1 MLLNR
6 LSQICLSGMF
16 LATCIGQSV
25 SPVRFEVASVKPS
38 DPNQRAVDFVVSPG
52 GRLRATNLTLAELI
66 REAYQIKYYQ
76 LAGGPGWLD
85 FDCFNVEAKG
95 SGQPTR
101 KDVMAMLQQL
111 LLERFQLKLRS
122 ERREGSVYELLTANR
137 EPKLKPSAA
146 DVSFLRLD
154 RNTPRDLPGVSYT
167 IIAQKI
173 SMAKLADD
181 LTGKVQRPVLD
192 HTGIGGEFDFRI
204 DYAIEGH
211 SDEGRPFS
219 LPFKSNLA

>member
-16 LATCIGQSV
+16 RPRALARVFRQSG
-25 SPVRFEVASVKPS
+25 SKWLLSNLRTRTNALLISWFPR
-38 DPNQRAVDFVVSPG
+38 G

-85 FDCFNVEAKG
+85 SDCFNVEAKG

-111 LLERFQLKLRS
+111 LLERFQLKLRRAKA
-122 ERREGSVYELLTANR
+122 RRQRVRTRNR
-137 EPKLKPSAA
+137 EPRAQTQA
-146 DVSFLRLD
+146 LRC
-154 RNTPRDLPGVSYT
+154 
-167 IIAQKI
+167 
-173 SMAKLADD
+173 
-181 LTGKVQRPVLD
+181 
-192 HTGIGGEFDFRI
+192 
-204 DYAIEGH
+204 
-211 SDEGRPFS
+211 
-219 LPFKSNLA
+219 